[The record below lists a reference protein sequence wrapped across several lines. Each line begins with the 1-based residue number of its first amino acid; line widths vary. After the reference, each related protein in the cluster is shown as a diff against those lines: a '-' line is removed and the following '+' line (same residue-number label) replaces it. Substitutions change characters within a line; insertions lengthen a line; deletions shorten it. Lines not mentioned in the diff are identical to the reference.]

1 MLPALGLPADR
12 VLTKDQFRPG
22 APVVE
27 EFERAV
33 RDSRFTAVVFTPAY
47 LADEWSVF
55 GEQLASHAAVADG
68 RNRLVPV
75 LLEPCHLPLH
85 VEFRV
90 RLDYTDAARWD
101 TQSARLRELLD
112 RPEPPPEELACPYP
126 GMVPFDA
133 GQARFFHGR
142 DNEVAELLR
151 RLRHQRFV
159 LVVGPSGSG
168 KSSLVLAGLVPE
180 LARRQPGRWLV
191 RSLRPG
197 AAPLRSLTDAL
208 PGSGDRNQEAAALPT
223 RADLERAV
231 AELLQRE
238 DAAERLLLVVDQLE
252 EVFAQAS
259 APDRSGFL
267 SALLTLH
274 EVDRCTV
281 VATMR
286 ADFYPE
292 LMTSELWP
300 VDPVE
305 RVEVTPLR
313 GAALRRAIEQPA
325 LDVGVQLE
333 PDLVERL
340 LADAADE
347 PGALP
352 LVQETMVLL
361 WEERRHRL
369 LTRAAYDTLG
379 VDGRSGLAVALAT
392 RADAALAALSPA
404 QRLIA
409 RRIFLRLRCSWAR
422 VGTTH
427 AASSRWRR
435 CGPRPR
441 IRSCSTRPSCTW
453 PASAC

>member
-1 MLPALGLPADR
+1 MAGYLLPALGLPADR

-55 GEQLASHAAVADG
+55 GEQLASHAAVAEG

-101 TQSARLRELLD
+101 AQSARLRELLD

-168 KSSLVLAGLVPE
+168 KSSLVLAGLLPE
-180 LARRQPGRWLV
+180 LVRRQPGRWLV

-208 PGSGDRNQEAAALPT
+208 PGSGDRDQEAAAPLPT

-238 DAAERLLLVVDQLE
+238 EAAERLLLVVDQLE

-292 LMTSELWP
+292 LMGSELWP

-305 RVEVTPLR
+305 RVEVMPL
-313 GAALRRAIEQPA
+313 L
-325 LDVGVQLE
+325 
-333 PDLVERL
+333 
-340 LADAADE
+340 
-347 PGALP
+347 
-352 LVQETMVLL
+352 MS
-361 WEERRHRL
+361 
-369 LTRAAYDTLG
+369 
-379 VDGRSGLAVALAT
+379 SG
-392 RADAALAALSPA
+392 
-404 QRLIA
+404 
-409 RRIFLRLRCSWAR
+409 
-422 VGTTH
+422 
-427 AASSRWRR
+427 
-435 CGPRPR
+435 
-441 IRSCSTRPSCTW
+441 
-453 PASAC
+453 